1 MNEHPAPEDLSHFR
15 WRGIL
20 CSLFVPGLGHF
31 AIGHGHH
38 ALHWYGVCLA
48 ATFLG
53 LLGYAWSPLTMW
65 AGIAVTVL
73 AWSACVVDVSRRA
86 PGPRIPGLVIL
97 LFLMVLS
104 SIPTELLEPSVRRKI
119 GQTMRVSTANM
130 APTLLVDDHVMV
142 RKTGSIAELGQVVV
156 YQSPLDPQVSEVAR
170 VVGLPGDDIEWDGK
184 VLLRNGEPVE
194 TSTSAPCGPD
204 CVAPA
209 ACGPDCA
216 MVVEHLGAG
225 RYLTRVPAGE
235 AVSPYPKTTVDEG
248 HVFVISDDR
257 RDERDSRIFGAIPTD
272 AVIGVAAFVYY
283 ASDESG
289 IRWER
294 LNQPIS

>member
-1 MNEHPAPEDLSHFR
+1 MKAAGNDEAAAEDLSHFR

-53 LLGYAWSPLTMW
+53 LIGYAWSPLTMW
-65 AGIAVTVL
+65 AGIAVTVV

-86 PGPRIPGLVIL
+86 PGPRIPGLFIL

-104 SIPTELLEPSVRRKI
+104 SIPTELVEPLLRRQI
-119 GQTMRVSTANM
+119 GQTLRVSAANM
-130 APTLLVDDHVMV
+130 APTLLIDDHVMV

-194 TSTSAPCGPD
+194 QFASTP
-204 CVAPA
+204 
-209 ACGPDCA
+209 CGPDCA

-225 RYLTRVPAGE
+225 RYSTRVPAGE

-272 AVIGVAAFVYY
+272 AVIGVAAFVFY
-283 ASDESG
+283 AYDESG

>member
-1 MNEHPAPEDLSHFR
+1 MNTAGNDHPASKDLSHFR

-38 ALHWYGVCLA
+38 ALHWYAVCLA

-53 LLGYAWSPLTMW
+53 VIGYAWSPITMW
-65 AGIAVTVL
+65 AGIAATVV
-73 AWSACVVDVSRRA
+73 AWSACVVDVARRA
-86 PGPRIPGLVIL
+86 PGPRIPGLLIL
-97 LFLMVLS
+97 LFLMVVS
-104 SIPTELLEPSVRRKI
+104 SIPTELVEPSLRRKF
-119 GQTMRVSTANM
+119 GQTLRVSTANM
-130 APTLLVDDHVMV
+130 VPTLLVDDHVMV
-142 RKTGSIAELGQVVV
+142 RKTGSIPELGQVVV
-156 YQSPLDPQVSEVAR
+156 YRSPLDPQVSEVAR

-194 TSTSAPCGPD
+194 QSMSVPCGT
-204 CVAPA
+204 
-209 ACGPDCA
+209 DCA
-216 MVVEHLGAG
+216 TVVERLGAG
-225 RYLTRVPAGE
+225 HYSTRVPAGE
-235 AVSPYPKTTVDEG
+235 ALSPYPKTTVDEG

-257 RDERDSRIFGAIPTD
+257 RDERDSRIFGAIPTN

-283 ASDESG
+283 AFDESG